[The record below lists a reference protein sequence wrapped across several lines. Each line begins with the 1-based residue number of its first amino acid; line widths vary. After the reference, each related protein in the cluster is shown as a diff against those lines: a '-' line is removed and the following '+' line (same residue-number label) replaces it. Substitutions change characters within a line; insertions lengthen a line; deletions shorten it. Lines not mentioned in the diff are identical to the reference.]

1 MRVGVILVMGAVAL
15 LQLVEAEETLPFSA
29 RLGVRRVRS
38 KATSKPF
45 TINWANLSNKKS
57 PRKEK
62 QIQKFPFLQVTP
74 NPLSSSYLPPPEM
87 DPTLSVSVKTAS

>member
-15 LQLVEAEETLPFSA
+15 LQLVEAEEKLPFGA

-45 TINWANLSNKKS
+45 IINWANLGSNKKL

-74 NPLSSSYLPPPEM
+74 NPLSSFIIHSLIILVTPI
-87 DPTLSVSVKTAS
+87 LFSCNW